1 MSPAGSS
8 TSLSDRTAPSP
19 RVNALAFTLPA
30 PVPPERGGSLP
41 RRAAL
46 SSLGLSLLA
55 ACGFEP
61 LYGQREGSIGAR
73 AATELSKVRVAPI
86 SERNGVLLRRALE
99 DRIRTGPESATL
111 YELRCGLTFGLDI
124 QGFRQDGTPSRV
136 RYTGTASWFLFNT
149 TQPPR
154 LVASGVERT
163 IDAFNMPENQ
173 FFAADAS
180 RYAMEQRLID
190 QLAQDIVERL
200 ALALGSRSRQ
210 QDQARS

>member
-8 TSLSDRTAPSP
+8 TSLSDPLAPTPAARERTP
-19 RVNALAFTLPA
+19 LT
-30 PVPPERGGSLP
+30 

-73 AATELSKVRVAPI
+73 ASTELSKVRVAPI

-99 DRIRTGPESATL
+99 ERIRTGPESATR
-111 YELRCGLTFGLDI
+111 YELRCGLSFGLDI

-136 RYTGTASWFLFNT
+136 RYTGSASWSLFNT
-149 TQPPR
+149 ALPPR

-173 FFAADAS
+173 FFASDTARDAAERRLMDALAS
-180 RYAMEQRLID
+180 DIVQRL
-190 QLAQDIVERL
+190 AVRFE
-200 ALALGSRSRQ
+200 AGPP
-210 QDQARS
+210 QAA